1 MASDYSGDKQ
11 EKELLLGNLGDVVS
25 ESWERENE
33 IEELKT
39 SDPERWERSRQFVVQ
54 MKYFEKLIQL
64 KLKGEPSKL
73 DMEFIICIY
82 NLFLSISN

>member
-1 MASDYSGDKQ
+1 MSTYSGNKQ
-11 EKELLLGNLGDVVS
+11 EKTLLLKKLGDAVA
-25 ESWERENE
+25 ESWESQNE

-39 SDPERWERSRQFVVQ
+39 ADPERWERSRQFVVQ

-64 KLKGEPSKL
+64 KLKGEASKL
-73 DMEFIICIY
+73 DMDFIICIY

>member
-1 MASDYSGDKQ
+1 MSSYSGNKQ
-11 EKELLLGNLGDVVS
+11 EKTLLLKKIGDAVT
-25 ESWERENE
+25 ESWESQNE

-39 SDPERWERSRQFVVQ
+39 ADPERWERSRQFVLQ

-64 KLKGEPSKL
+64 KLNGEASKL

>member
-1 MASDYSGDKQ
+1 MSIYSGNKQ
-11 EKELLLGNLGDVVS
+11 EKTFLLKKLGDAVTENW
-25 ESWERENE
+25 ESQNE

-39 SDPERWERSRQFVVQ
+39 ADPERWERSRQFVLQ

-64 KLKGEPSKL
+64 KLKGEASKL